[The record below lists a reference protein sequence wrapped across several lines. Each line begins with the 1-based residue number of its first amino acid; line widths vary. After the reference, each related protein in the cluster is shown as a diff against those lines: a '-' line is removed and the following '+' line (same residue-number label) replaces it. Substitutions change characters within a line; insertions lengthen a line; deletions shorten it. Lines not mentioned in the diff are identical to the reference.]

1 MVKFV
6 LCDDNLNLLTKLKE
20 MIELIFLR
28 NDFDAKIVFSTT
40 SPKKLLDFLDNND
53 ANVLFLDIDLKSQ
66 LNGIDI
72 AKKIRKTNKS
82 LYLIFLTAHFEYII
96 SAFECKTFDFIQK
109 PFHFS
114 KLENTIKRL
123 FNDITEDSNNFI
135 KLHNQN
141 KLINQNLVNY
151 IKKDGAKVIYFL
163 NNSTIESYDS
173 FVNILNSLPSS
184 FVRCHKS
191 YIVNI
196 NNISHI
202 DFSSDTIFFKS
213 SPNYKCYIGQKYKQN
228 LREVFTKNESI

>member
-1 MVKFV
+1 MIKFV

-20 MIELIFLR
+20 MLELIFLR
-28 NDFDAKIVFSTT
+28 NDFDASVIFSTT
-40 SPKKLLDFLDNND
+40 SPKKLLDFLDTND
-53 ANVLFLDIDLKSQ
+53 TNVLFLDIDLKSQ

-72 AKKIRKTNKS
+72 AKKIRKKNKL
-82 LYLIFLTAHFEYII
+82 LYIIFLTGHFEYIL

-114 KLENTIKRL
+114 KLETTIIRL
-123 FNDITEDSNNFI
+123 FDDLQENSNNFI

-141 KLINQNLVNY
+141 KLINQNLINY
-151 IKKDGAKVIYFL
+151 IKKDRTKIIFCL

-173 FVNILNSLPSS
+173 FVNLSTSLPTN

-196 NNISHI
+196 NNISNI
-202 DFSSDTIFFKS
+202 DFSSNTIFFKS
-213 SPNYKCYIGQKYKQN
+213 SSNLKCYIGQKYKKN
-228 LREVFTKNESI
+228 LMEVITKNGTI